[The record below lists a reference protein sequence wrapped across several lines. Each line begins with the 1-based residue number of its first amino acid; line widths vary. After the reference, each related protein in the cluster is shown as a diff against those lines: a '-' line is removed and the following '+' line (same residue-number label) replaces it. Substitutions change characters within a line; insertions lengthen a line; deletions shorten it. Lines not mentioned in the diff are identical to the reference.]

1 MQASLVSFRHYA
13 AIFLVALVTIATQIL
28 ISRIFSVTF
37 YYHYAFGGITF
48 AMLGLTAGAL
58 KVYQDPV
65 RFGAARAGAVLA
77 ESGSRFALFL
87 ALSVLLHVWLPG
99 VVGQWQS
106 VPGSVLATLC
116 LLGGMIALLMAF
128 IESGTCIAILLTRF
142 PRETGRL
149 YACDLIGAAIGC
161 LIVIVA
167 LNWLDPVSTLLILAT
182 ALAVM
187 AWRFLPADAEPGLGP
202 RVKILAVVLAL
213 VSVVQAASYWRGD
226 PAIRLMWAKGAPIVD
241 VPLFERWNTYSRIA
255 VNDYRKETPFG
266 WGFGREPDQKIDQK
280 YLTIDADAGTILTA
294 FDGDL
299 GKVSYLRDDII
310 NLGYWVRDISS
321 VAVIGI
327 GGGRDILS
335 GLVSNAKRIKGIELN
350 PATVEAL
357 TKTFGDFTGHLDQ
370 RQEVSVVAAEAR
382 SYLNSHDDTYD
393 LIQISLIDT
402 WATTAA
408 GGLTLSENKLY
419 TTDAWSDF
427 LNRLDDR
434 GMLVVSRWYA
444 PEIHQGEY
452 YRMLAIASDVIK
464 SKDPQADPRRHLL
477 AATVGRSERKN
488 SIITLIVSK
497 APLSDED
504 IARFEITCRE
514 LRFTPLLTPNWA
526 QDPVAAQIA
535 SGETGQAFFDS
546 LPLDVSA
553 STDDRPFF
561 FHMQRLGDLM
571 AKGAGR
577 ETLNFQ
583 NNAAVNVL
591 LLLFGITLLAG
602 IAFIAWPLMR
612 LYRQHQIRIA
622 DASGF
627 MLYFAA
633 IGFGF
638 MLIEIAQMQRLMIFL
653 GHPVYGLGVVLFTLL
668 LSSGV
673 GSYLRRNVAA
683 ADSDLVLWPALLCA
697 VLVAIGLSTPW
708 ISEHLKYYDT
718 TVRVAASAVVIVMMG
733 VFMGMMFPI
742 GAALASVRHA
752 HLLPWYW
759 GINGAASVFASVL
772 AVVLSLQLGIA
783 ASYWMGVGCYI
794 LCLGVVPMLRRQV
807 VASSPKPGLPAGN
820 TSSPLRA

>member
-1 MQASLVSFRHYA
+1 MQASPVSFRHYA

-65 RFGAARAGAVLA
+65 RFSAERAGAVLA
-77 ESGSRFALFL
+77 ESGSRFALYLSL
-87 ALSVLLHVWLPG
+87 ATLLHVWLPG
-99 VVGQWQS
+99 VVGQWQN
-106 VPGSVLATLC
+106 VPGGTLAMLC
-116 LLGGMIALLMAF
+116 LLAGMIALLMAF
-128 IESGTCIAILLTRF
+128 IESGICIAILLTRF
-142 PRETGRL
+142 PRQTGRL
-149 YACDLIGAAIGC
+149 YACDLTGAAIGC
-161 LIVIVA
+161 LIVIAA
-167 LNWLDPVSTLLILAT
+167 LNWLDPASTLLILAT
-182 ALAVM
+182 ALAIM
-187 AWRFLPADAEPGLGP
+187 AWRFLPATADAELSF
-202 RVKILAVVLAL
+202 RVKLLACVLGL
-213 VSVVQAASYWRGD
+213 VSVVQVSSYWKGD
-226 PAIRLMWAKGAPIVD
+226 PAIRLTWAKGAPIVD
-241 VPLFERWNTYSRIA
+241 APLFERWNTYSRIA
-255 VNDYRKETPFG
+255 VNDYRKDTPFG
-266 WGFGREPDQKIDQK
+266 WGFGREPDQKIEQK
-280 YLTIDADAGTILTA
+280 YLTIDADAGTILTE

-335 GLVSNAKRIKGIELN
+335 ALVSNAQRIKGIELN

-357 TKTFGDFTGHLDQ
+357 TKAFGDFTGHLDQ
-370 RQEVSVVAAEAR
+370 RPEVSFATAEAR
-382 SYLNSHDDTYD
+382 SYLNSHEDVYD

-427 LNRLDDR
+427 LNRLSDK

-464 SKDPQADPRRHLL
+464 AKDPQADPRKHLL
-477 AATVGRSERKN
+477 AATVGWSERKN

-504 IARFEITCRE
+504 IARFDITCRE

-535 SGETGQAFFDS
+535 SGNTGQAFFDS

-561 FHMQRLGDLM
+561 FHMQRFGDMM

-591 LLLFGITLLAG
+591 FLLFAITLLAG
-602 IAFIAWPLMR
+602 IAFIAWPLLR
-612 LYRQHQIRIA
+612 LYRAHQIRVA

-627 MLYFAA
+627 MLYFAM

-668 LSSGV
+668 LSSGI

-683 ADSDLVLWPALLCA
+683 SDSDLVLWPALLCA

-708 ISEHLKYYDT
+708 ISEHLKYFDT
-718 TVRVAASAVVIVMMG
+718 AARVAASAVVIAVMG
-733 VFMGMMFPI
+733 LFMGMMFPI
-742 GAALASVRHA
+742 GAALASVRQA

-772 AVVLSLQLGIA
+772 AVVLSLQYGIA
-783 ASYWMGVGCYI
+783 ASYW
-794 LCLGVVPMLRRQV
+794 LGVVCYGVCLAVAPFLRRGV
-807 VASSPKPGLPAGN
+807 LAADGRSGGLP
-820 TSSPLRA
+820 SPASGPVSA